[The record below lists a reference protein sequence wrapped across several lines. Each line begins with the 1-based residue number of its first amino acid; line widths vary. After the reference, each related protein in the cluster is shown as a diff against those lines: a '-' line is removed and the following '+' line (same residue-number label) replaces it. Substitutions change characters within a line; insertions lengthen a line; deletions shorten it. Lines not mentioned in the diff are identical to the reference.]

1 MMSEV
6 QSIPP
11 GCAAVLPYL
20 VIKNAAAAFDFYQKA
35 FGAETTMCM
44 NMPSG
49 AVMHAEMRIGS
60 ATFMFSEQSDAWGTK
75 SPDMLGAS
83 PVTLMLYV
91 PDVDAFVERAAAAG
105 ATVTMP
111 VSDQFWGDRS
121 GCLQDPFGHNWMIS
135 THIEDVSADEMAKRA
150 AQMFGQ

>member
-1 MMSEV
+1 
-6 QSIPP
+6 
-11 GCAAVLPYL
+11 
-20 VIKNAAAAFDFYQKA
+20 
-35 FGAETTMCM
+35 
-44 NMPSG
+44 MPSG

-60 ATFMFSEQSDAWGTK
+60 ATFMFSEQSDDWGTK

-83 PVTLMLYV
+83 PVTLMIYV

-135 THIEDVSADEMAKRA
+135 THIEDVSEEEMAKRS
-150 AQMFGQ
+150 AQMFG